1 MERGM
6 GAAAEQ
12 DRMAGRGQE
21 RRAKQQEGRERARRE
36 TMVRD
41 GSRERE
47 NKGKEGVESCQTVK
61 EGGPPLLS

>member
-21 RRAKQQEGRERARRE
+21 RRAKQQEGRESQEGDHGTRWE
-36 TMVRD
+36 
-41 GSRERE
+41 RERE